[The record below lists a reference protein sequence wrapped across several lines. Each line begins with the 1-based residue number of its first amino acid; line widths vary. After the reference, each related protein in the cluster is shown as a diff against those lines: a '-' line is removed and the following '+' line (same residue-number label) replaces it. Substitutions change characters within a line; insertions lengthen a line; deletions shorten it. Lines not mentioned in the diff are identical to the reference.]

1 RDEMNQRDL
10 GGVAFPVEH
19 ALAEE
24 RTAEP
29 DTVEPA
35 DKLAVTPGFDGMAMP
50 DLVQPAVELA
60 DPPVDPGSRTPGR
73 GLGAA
78 VDHGPEV
85 AVDEHLEPVGADGAG
100 EPLRQMEPVER
111 YQAPHVGL
119 EPVQRGV
126 VGILRHRENTAG

>member
-1 RDEMNQRDL
+1 TLAHLDGAEARQMRGDELRVEEREATGAQPRDEMNQRDL

-85 AVDEHLEPVGADGAG
+85 
-100 EPLRQMEPVER
+100 
-111 YQAPHVGL
+111 
-119 EPVQRGV
+119 
-126 VGILRHRENTAG
+126 